1 MRLTQLADDFRLSE
15 LIPGMATPGIAAPAT
30 AQPAAPQ
37 QPGQPAGTADPQARA
52 MALQQRQQQKTE
64 LQKQIR
70 QAEETLTNLRK
81 QLAELG

>member
-1 MRLTQLADDFRLSE
+1 MRLNQLAEDFKLSE
-15 LIPGMATPGIAAPAT
+15 LIPGMATPGMTTPAPT
-30 AQPAAPQ
+30 QTNPTQQPQ
-37 QPGQPAGTADPQARA
+37 QPGSVDPQARA

-81 QLAELG
+81 QLAELA